1 MSNLFGSG
9 GLDDLLHSRLAED
22 NYSPLGRLYAQS
34 PSLAFFVAASA
45 YNLFRRSSLPGRFP
59 PPPADSNKVRIVC
72 VSDTHNHL
80 LPYASIPEGDV
91 FIHAGD
97 LTNSGSVDELRLT
110 LDWIRGLPHA
120 HKVLIAGNH
129 DAALA
134 DKAQCEQLNFAGL
147 IYLHDETVELLIRGR
162 TLRVFGSPWTPQCG
176 NFAFQYSRRHAAEKW
191 AGIPLGM
198 DVLVTHGPPK
208 SHVDNN
214 GLGCAALLDALWKT
228 RPLVVVCGHIHS
240 GRGLETLKWDEGQRL
255 WESIVT
261 ARKVG
266 WCDAV
271 ILVCKLGWVWIKGI
285 KRRVR
290 ETTILNC
297 AVTGGMRDQLV
308 RNAVALDI

>member
-1 MSNLFGSG
+1 MSNLFSSG
-9 GLDDLLHSRLAED
+9 GLDDLLHSRLAQD
-22 NYSPLGRLYAQS
+22 NYSPLRRLYAQS

-45 YNLFRRSSLPGRFP
+45 YNLFRRSSLPDRFP
-59 PPPADSNKVRIVC
+59 PPPTDSNKVRIVC

-80 LPYASIPEGDV
+80 LPYSSIPDGDI

-97 LTNSGSVDELRLT
+97 LTNSGSVVELRLT

-129 DAALA
+129 DTALA
-134 DKAQCEQLNFAGL
+134 DEAQREQLNFAGL
-147 IYLHDETVELLIRGR
+147 IYLHDEAVELVIRDR
-162 TLRVFGSPWTPQCG
+162 TLRVFGSPWTPQYG
-176 NFAFQYSRRHAAEKW
+176 NFAFQYPRGHAAEKW
-191 AGIPLGM
+191 TCIPLGT

-228 RPLVVVCGHIHS
+228 QPSVVVCGHIHS
-240 GRGLETLKWDEGQRL
+240 GRGLETLKWDKGQRL
-255 WESIVT
+255 WESIVK

-266 WCDAV
+266 WYDTI
-271 ILVCKLGWVWIKGI
+271 ILVCRLSWVWIKGI
-285 KRRVR
+285 KRRAR

-308 RNAVALDI
+308 RKAVALDI

>member
-1 MSNLFGSG
+1 MSNLFRSG
-9 GLDDLLHSRLAED
+9 GLDDLLHSRLAQD
-22 NYSPLGRLYAQS
+22 NYSPLRRLYAQS

-45 YNLFRRSSLPGRFP
+45 YNLFRRSSLPDRFP
-59 PPPADSNKVRIVC
+59 PPPTDSNKVRIVC

-80 LPYASIPEGDV
+80 LPYSSIPDGDI

-129 DAALA
+129 DTALA
-134 DKAQCEQLNFAGL
+134 DEAQREQLNFAGL
-147 IYLHDETVELLIRGR
+147 IYLHDEAVELVIRGR
-162 TLRVFGSPWTPQCG
+162 TLRVFGSPWTPQYG
-176 NFAFQYSRRHAAEKW
+176 NFAFQYPRGHAAEKW
-191 AGIPLGM
+191 TCIPLGT

-228 RPLVVVCGHIHS
+228 QPSVVVCGHIHS
-240 GRGLETLKWDEGQRL
+240 GRGLETLKWDKGQRL
-255 WESIVT
+255 WESIVK

-266 WCDAV
+266 WYDTI

-285 KRRVR
+285 KRRAR

-308 RNAVALDI
+308 RKAVALDI